1 VTRRGR
7 LRRLGG
13 RSRRRAERC
22 RSRGCLPL
30 PGRDAAAAELAGALT
45 ASTRAYRSRL
55 SVDLVLIDT
64 LLSMG
69 AASTAVIAVEE
80 ERQALQGFA
89 EGLHQALASATG
101 EDRAAG

>member
-1 VTRRGR
+1 
-7 LRRLGG
+7 
-13 RSRRRAERC
+13 
-22 RSRGCLPL
+22 
-30 PGRDAAAAELAGALT
+30 
-45 ASTRAYRSRL
+45 
-55 SVDLVLIDT
+55 VLIDT